1 LVKIGGGDSGYFRKS
16 RVDGTDKS
24 GKPDKTDSSSA
35 SESGKASSGSQSAAE
50 KIAVSDLG
58 KEVARI
64 HEELKKSPEVRVE
77 KVQELKEKIDDGTY
91 YVSSD
96 RIAEKI
102 LQDIINQG

>member
-1 LVKIGGGDSGYFRKS
+1 MVKIDSGDSGYFRKS
-16 RVDGTDKS
+16 RIDGTGKS

-35 SESGKASSGSQSAAE
+35 TESGKASSGSQSVAE

-64 HEELKKSPEVRVE
+64 HEEVKKTPEVRVE
-77 KVQELKEKIDDGTY
+77 KVQELKAKIDDGTY

-102 LQDIINQG
+102 LQDIISQG